1 MANCSFK
8 VRVEEAD
15 LAREAAQWMIKF
27 WPEIVAEFEGTLVT
41 LSSKVLSSDQL
52 QRIWKSALLNEKQV
66 GAARLARRSVLEALV
81 R

>member
-1 MANCSFK
+1 
-8 VRVEEAD
+8 
-15 LAREAAQWMIKF
+15 MIKF
-27 WPEIVAEFEGTLVT
+27 WPEIAVEIQGNLVA
-41 LSSKVLSSDQL
+41 LSSESLSSIQL